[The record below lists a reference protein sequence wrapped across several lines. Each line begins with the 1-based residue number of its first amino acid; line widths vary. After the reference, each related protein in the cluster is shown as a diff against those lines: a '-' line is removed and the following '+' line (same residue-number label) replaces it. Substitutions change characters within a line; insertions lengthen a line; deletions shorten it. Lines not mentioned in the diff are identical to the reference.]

1 MRVDHEQGT
10 DPPLSPTEEA
20 GNAYTRSGRSQLA
33 GSFPRATVAS
43 MRPDPTYK
51 DIFGHA
57 FMVEELMRWL
67 VAELHGARELV
78 DALDFSRLLR
88 VHEQSVSSDAR
99 GLHRHA
105 NDMMWRAPFRDRNEE
120 DDDAWL
126 YLVVMLEFQSE
137 VDFLM
142 PLRIRNYVDN
152 FHMERWRGKRFR
164 STDRLAPVLPIVLYT
179 GTSPW
184 SAAPRVID
192 LVTPG
197 ASGVGGGEAGVAS
210 RANPLFAGEG
220 YLALDTLRVAA
231 DDLRHDNAAALL
243 AALENPS
250 PSRIAGQV
258 TALHRRLRAP
268 ELAPLREVMLLW
280 AQQVAKRR
288 IDLNLGIRDMAEM
301 ERLGMA
307 ELARLDESGDLEA
320 FFAARVQAWQDEYRA
335 EGRAQGIEQGI
346 EQGIA
351 AERDLLRRLASRR
364 FGASTAERLAGLLA
378 PISDTRRLAEVGDWI
393 IDCTTGDD
401 LIARFGNGAE
411 PSS

>member
-1 MRVDHEQGT
+1 
-10 DPPLSPTEEA
+10 
-20 GNAYTRSGRSQLA
+20 
-33 GSFPRATVAS
+33 
-43 MRPDPTYK
+43 
-51 DIFGHA
+51 
-57 FMVEELMRWL
+57 
-67 VAELHGARELV
+67 
-78 DALDFSRLLR
+78 
-88 VHEQSVSSDAR
+88 
-99 GLHRHA
+99 
-105 NDMMWRAPFRDRNEE
+105 
-120 DDDAWL
+120 
-126 YLVVMLEFQSE
+126 
-137 VDFLM
+137 
-142 PLRIRNYVDN
+142 
-152 FHMERWRGKRFR
+152 MERWRGRRFR

-197 ASGVGGGEAGVAS
+197 ASGAGRGEAGVAS
-210 RANPLFAGEG
+210 RANPLFAGDG
-220 YLALDTLRVAA
+220 YLALDTLRVGA

-301 ERLGMA
+301 DRLH
-307 ELARLDESGDLEA
+307 ESGDLEA
-320 FFAARVQAWQDEYRA
+320 YYTARLRAWQDEYRA
-335 EGRAQGIEQGI
+335 EGRAQGIERGI

-351 AERDLLRRLASRR
+351 AERALLRRLAARK
-364 FGASTAERLAGLLA
+364 FGAGTAERLASLLA
-378 PISDTRRLAEVGDWI
+378 PIGDTRRLAEVGDWI

-411 PSS
+411 PGP